1 MKKTIFILVVFSF
14 VFGQT
19 GIITSKGFEGVG
31 LWTKVN
37 RPFTENT
44 TMSYDF
50 QIDYY
55 SATGVEIS
63 IGTLRKEN
71 HDPINRIGLAYHLK
85 FTYLGLMF
93 KCSKNTFTDFSF
105 SSDHIFYDDYRLTIY
120 KTGKL
125 NPFIEFISHD
135 FSPNY
140 SQYENNYYVRIGGL
154 GRYKRF
160 LTFSCSLKMPVDD
173 LFDIN
178 NGFIEADVGI
188 NISWFKRLIDNLD
201 F

>member
-105 SSDHIFYDDYRLTIY
+105 SSDDIF
-120 KTGKL
+120 
-125 NPFIEFISHD
+125 
-135 FSPNY
+135 
-140 SQYENNYYVRIGGL
+140 
-154 GRYKRF
+154 
-160 LTFSCSLKMPVDD
+160 
-173 LFDIN
+173 
-178 NGFIEADVGI
+178 
-188 NISWFKRLIDNLD
+188 
-201 F
+201 